1 MSIEVYDNFLPTEV
15 FTPIRD
21 YIFGG
26 RMPWYYSSSSV
37 RPNDSCPQFS
47 HAMYVDSE
55 PISDVYNIVKPI
67 FHTLKP
73 FALHRLKFNAT
84 PRTKDIQKKPLH
96 VDVTGPCETPDPP
109 YPNMPDYHIC
119 VLYFNDNNGYTYFE
133 DGQKVESKANRAVL
147 FPGDLLH
154 AGTSCTDADLRVVLN
169 IDYCK
174 WN

>member
-55 PISDVYNIVKPI
+55 PISDVYKRQQLIY
-67 FHTLKP
+67 
-73 FALHRLKFNAT
+73 
-84 PRTKDIQKKPLH
+84 
-96 VDVTGPCETPDPP
+96 VTERRD
-109 YPNMPDYHIC
+109 
-119 VLYFNDNNGYTYFE
+119 
-133 DGQKVESKANRAVL
+133 
-147 FPGDLLH
+147 
-154 AGTSCTDADLRVVLN
+154 
-169 IDYCK
+169 
-174 WN
+174 

>member
-37 RPNDSCPQFS
+37 RPDDSCPQFS

-55 PISDVYNIVKPI
+55 PISDVYNVVKPI

-73 FALHRLKFNAT
+73 FALHRLKFNAK
-84 PRTKDIQKKPLH
+84 PRTKNIQKKPLH
-96 VDVTGPCETPDPP
+96 VDVTGPCESPDPP
-109 YPNMPDYHIC
+109 YPNVPDYHIC

-133 DGQKVESKANRAVL
+133 DGQKVESKENRAVL

-154 AGTSCTDADLRVVLN
+154 A
-169 IDYCK
+169 
-174 WN
+174 